1 MNGIKRLKLLALM
14 IAAMISLAPGCST
27 AQQPSATS
35 SPASSAPDKRILI
48 VYLSRTNNTKAIAE
62 MIRDNVGGTLV
73 PLELEKPYPENYE
86 ATVQQVARENETG
99 YLPQLKTRID
109 GIEKYEVVFL
119 GFPTWGMQLPPPI
132 KSFLTQYTFKGK
144 TVVPFNTIAGYG
156 EGRSFQTVRE
166 LCPDSTIL
174 EGFVTRGGVERDG
187 VLLAI
192 KDERAKAAQAEV
204 KNWLRTIKMLQ

>member
-1 MNGIKRLKLLALM
+1 M
-14 IAAMISLAPGCST
+14 
-27 AQQPSATS
+27 
-35 SPASSAPDKRILI
+35 
-48 VYLSRTNNTKAIAE
+48 
-62 MIRDNVGGTLV
+62 

-86 ATVQQVARENETG
+86 ATVAQVARENETG
-99 YLPQLKTRID
+99 YVPRLKTKID
-109 GIEKYEVVFL
+109 IEKYNIVFL

-132 KSFLTQYTFKGK
+132 KSFLTQYNFKEK
-144 TVVPFNTIAGYG
+144 TVVPFNTNAGYG
-156 EGRSFQTVRE
+156 EGSSFQTVRE

-192 KDERAKAAQAEV
+192 KDERAKAVQAEV